1 MTKQKVGRGPCGH
14 CPKQRGACPLRADA
28 LPKNGPSRLL
38 AEAAGLVGAGLLSWE
53 EVRRALVAET
63 QRRDAL
69 KRQHEE
75 TRALLEIPPLQDR

>member
-1 MTKQKVGRGPCGH
+1 MIRQKAGRGPCGR
-14 CPKQRGACPLRADA
+14 CPKRRGACPLKAEA
-28 LPKNGPSRLL
+28 PPANGPSRLL

-53 EVRRALVAET
+53 EVRHTLAAET

-75 TRALLEIPPLQDR
+75 TLALLEIPPLQDR